1 MKCIYCGEEIQKWD
15 TFCPHC
21 GKSLIFSND
30 EMAVEDQ
37 EEDLQE
43 GDPEESNP
51 EDMNPMDPV
60 DPDNEKPLADK
71 ALNRKRITVLIIIVI
86 LIAAFA
92 AAITFPLLHQDL
104 PEKTISLR
112 TIDGVNSSEVIDEVG
127 VLFLKAHDEKTL
139 TFQVEPKEK
148 TDTLRYTSSDESIVT
163 IEKTGKYTAKVRGVL
178 SENDRDRNT
187 TITVSL
193 YDKNDD
199 KISSETID
207 VRVVSERKYP
217 KNL

>member
-1 MKCIYCGEEIQKWD
+1 MKQKNMKCVYCGEEIQKWD

-21 GKSLIFSND
+21 GKSLVFSND
-30 EMAVEDQ
+30 EMTVEAQ

-43 GDPEESNP
+43 GDPEGINQ
-51 EDMNPMDPV
+51 MDPV

-71 ALNRKRITVLIIIVI
+71 ALNRNRITALIIIAI
-86 LIAAFA
+86 LIAAAA
-92 AAITFPLLHQDL
+92 AAITISLLHQDL

-163 IEKTGKYTAKVRGVL
+163 IEKTGKYTAKVRGIL
-178 SENDRDRNT
+178 SENNRDRNT

-193 YDKNDD
+193 YDKNDN